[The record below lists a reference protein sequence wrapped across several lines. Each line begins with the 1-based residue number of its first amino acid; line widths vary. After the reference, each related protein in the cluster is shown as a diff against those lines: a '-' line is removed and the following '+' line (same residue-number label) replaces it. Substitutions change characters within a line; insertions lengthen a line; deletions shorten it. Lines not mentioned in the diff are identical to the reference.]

1 MAELIPRKILFGNPD
16 RGSPEV
22 APDGRRL
29 AHIEP
34 VDDILNVWVG
44 DLAGDTARP
53 VTSDTDRG
61 IRSYSWAADGR
72 HLIYLQDSGGDENW
86 HLHIVDPESGADR
99 DATPF
104 DGVQAR
110 VLGISRRRPGHILV
124 GLNKDN
130 PELHDA
136 YLLELETGKLERAAE
151 NPGYYDWL
159 VDNELRP
166 RGGMRMRDD
175 GSGSF
180 ELDGATLLELDADD
194 AISSQAI
201 GFTADDSTLYVITP
215 AAANAAGLVQITPG
229 RSPETLADD
238 PTYDVAAAELHPVTR
253 TVEIVSY
260 LRARLEHQVLDPAL
274 APDIDAITAL
284 RPGDAFLISRDHA
297 DRTWTVGFT
306 ADDGP
311 VAYYA
316 FDRGERSGRFLFTQ
330 HDDLAR
336 YRLSA
341 MEPFAFA
348 ARDGLEINGYLTFPP
363 DAPRQNLP
371 TVLFV
376 HGGPWARD
384 TWGYDPTAQWLANRG
399 YLCVQVNYRGSTGYG
414 KAFLNAGDR
423 EWGRRMHDRSDRRRR
438 ARGRPRRRR
447 PLARRH
453 LRRLLRRL
461 RRPRRRDVHAGRL
474 PVRRRRRRPV
484 EPAHAPRDDPAVLEA
499 ARLAVP
505 SPGGPP
511 RDRRRPPVGALAA
524 LARGRHPHP
533 APDRPGGERPARQ
546 DERVGPDRRGAA
558 RAGDPAHLPRLR
570 GRGARV
576 QEARER
582 DGVPGRGRAVPRRA
596 PGRALRAVTPRALHI
611 MNESSGPARVFVEAL
626 EERGFEIVTVSPH
639 AGQLPDSPE
648 GFAAILS
655 GGGTADTH
663 QTDEHPW
670 LIHEVALL
678 RAAIAAGVPTMG
690 LCLGAQLLTEAAGG
704 TVYRCE
710 PPEVGWYEVEA
721 GPGAASDPV
730 MGALPPRFMA
740 MQWHLYACELPSAA
754 TELARNAVC
763 LQALRIGE
771 AAWGTQFHI
780 ETTREILESWADMAP
795 DELARFGYD
804 RARYDA
810 ELDRYGPAHE
820 AIGRDMAGRFAQVA
834 LRQLQ
839 SV

>member
-34 VDDILNVWVG
+34 VDDVLNVWVG

-423 EWGRRMHDRSDRRRR
+423 EWGRRMHTDLIDAVEHVVGLGAADRSRV
-438 ARGRPRRRR
+438 GIY
-447 PLARRH
+447 
-453 LRRLLRRL
+453 
-461 RRPRRRDVHAGRL
+461 GGSYGGY
-474 PVRRRRRRPV
+474 
-484 EPAHAPRDDPAVLEA
+484 A
-499 ARLAVP
+499 AL
-505 SPGGPP
+505 
-511 RDRRRPPVGALAA
+511 VGATFTPDVFRCAVDVVGPSNLRTLLETIPPYWKQLASQFH
-524 LARGRHPHP
+524 R
-533 APDRPGGERPARQ
+533 
-546 DERVGPDRRGAA
+546 RVGHPETDVDLLWERSPLSRVADIRIPLLIAQGAN
-558 RAGDPAHLPRLR
+558 DP
-570 GRGARV
+570 RV
-576 QEARER
+576 K
-582 DGVPGRGRAVPRRA
+582 
-596 PGRALRAVTPRALHI
+596 
-611 MNESSGPARVFVEAL
+611 MSESDQIVEAL
-626 EERGFEIVTVSPH
+626 RERGIPH
-639 AGQLPDSPE
+639 TYLVYEDEGHGFKKPE
-648 GFAAILS
+648 NAMAFQAEAERFLAEHL
-655 GGGTADTH
+655 GG
-663 QTDEHPW
+663 
-670 LIHEVALL
+670 
-678 RAAIAAGVPTMG
+678 
-690 LCLGAQLLTEAAGG
+690 
-704 TVYRCE
+704 RCE
-710 PPEVGWYEVEA
+710 P
-721 GPGAASDPV
+721 
-730 MGALPPRFMA
+730 
-740 MQWHLYACELPSAA
+740 
-754 TELARNAVC
+754 
-763 LQALRIGE
+763 
-771 AAWGTQFHI
+771 
-780 ETTREILESWADMAP
+780 
-795 DELARFGYD
+795 
-804 RARYDA
+804 
-810 ELDRYGPAHE
+810 
-820 AIGRDMAGRFAQVA
+820 
-834 LRQLQ
+834 
-839 SV
+839 

>member
-34 VDDILNVWVG
+34 VDDVLNVWVG

-260 LRARLEHQVLDPAL
+260 QRARLEHQVLDPAL

-341 MEPFAFA
+341 MEPFAFT
-348 ARDGLEINGYLTFPP
+348 ARDGLEIHGYLTFPP

-399 YLCVQVNYRGSTGYG
+399 YLCVQVNYRGSSGYG

-423 EWGRRMHDRSDRRRR
+423 EWGRRMHTDLIDAVEHVVGLGAADRSRV
-438 ARGRPRRRR
+438 GIY
-447 PLARRH
+447 
-453 LRRLLRRL
+453 
-461 RRPRRRDVHAGRL
+461 GGSYGGY
-474 PVRRRRRRPV
+474 
-484 EPAHAPRDDPAVLEA
+484 A
-499 ARLAVP
+499 AL
-505 SPGGPP
+505 
-511 RDRRRPPVGALAA
+511 VGATFTPDVFRCAVDVVGPSNLRTLLETIPPYWKQLASQFH
-524 LARGRHPHP
+524 R
-533 APDRPGGERPARQ
+533 
-546 DERVGPDRRGAA
+546 RVGHPETDVDLLWERSPLSRVADIRIPLLIAQGAN
-558 RAGDPAHLPRLR
+558 DP
-570 GRGARV
+570 RV
-576 QEARER
+576 K
-582 DGVPGRGRAVPRRA
+582 
-596 PGRALRAVTPRALHI
+596 
-611 MNESSGPARVFVEAL
+611 MSESDQIVEAL
-626 EERGFEIVTVSPH
+626 RERGIPH
-639 AGQLPDSPE
+639 TYLVYEDEGHGFKKPE
-648 GFAAILS
+648 NAMAFQAEAERFLAEHL
-655 GGGTADTH
+655 GG
-663 QTDEHPW
+663 
-670 LIHEVALL
+670 
-678 RAAIAAGVPTMG
+678 
-690 LCLGAQLLTEAAGG
+690 
-704 TVYRCE
+704 RCE
-710 PPEVGWYEVEA
+710 P
-721 GPGAASDPV
+721 
-730 MGALPPRFMA
+730 
-740 MQWHLYACELPSAA
+740 
-754 TELARNAVC
+754 
-763 LQALRIGE
+763 
-771 AAWGTQFHI
+771 
-780 ETTREILESWADMAP
+780 
-795 DELARFGYD
+795 
-804 RARYDA
+804 
-810 ELDRYGPAHE
+810 
-820 AIGRDMAGRFAQVA
+820 
-834 LRQLQ
+834 
-839 SV
+839 